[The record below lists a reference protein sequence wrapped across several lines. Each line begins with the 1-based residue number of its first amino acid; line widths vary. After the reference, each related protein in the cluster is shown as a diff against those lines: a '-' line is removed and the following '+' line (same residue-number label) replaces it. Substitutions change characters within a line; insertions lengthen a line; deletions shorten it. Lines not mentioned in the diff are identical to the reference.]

1 MSVQIQPGLP
11 LHLRKAAA
19 VIYWQAFGE
28 KLGRVMGPAPRALAF
43 LDRVIRAD
51 HCIAALDARGTLL
64 GIAGFKTPYGAFAD
78 GDSQDLRDVYG
89 RFGASWRSGVLR
101 LLQSEVDNLRFLVDG
116 ICVAPE
122 ARGQGI
128 GTLLVNALC
137 DEGRHRGYSVIRLD
151 VIDSNLRARA
161 LYERLGFEVHATA
174 AIGPLRHIFGFAAA
188 TTMVK
193 ALD

>member
-1 MSVQIQPGLP
+1 MNVQIQHGLP
-11 LHLRKAAA
+11 LHLRKDAA

-28 KLGRVMGPAPRALAF
+28 KLGRVMGPPPRALAF

-51 HCIAALDARGTLL
+51 HCIAALDAKGTLL

-78 GDSQDLRDVYG
+78 GDPQDLRAVYG
-89 RFGASWRSGVLR
+89 RFGAGWRGGVLR

-122 ARGQGI
+122 ARGHGI
-128 GTLLVNALC
+128 GTLLIDALC
-137 DEGRHRGYSVIRLD
+137 DEGRSRGYGAIRLD
-151 VIDSNLRARA
+151 VIDSNQRARA
-161 LYERLGFEVHATA
+161 LYERLGFEATGTA
-174 AIGPLRHIFGFAAA
+174 TIGPLRHVFGFAAA